1 MICSQLSRWTC
12 SVPFIIKK
20 FMKVFGHIQD
30 QTPIQSILLY
40 TKTTEVF
47 PHLCLQI
54 KEDLDPLDGISVHW
68 LHFHGP
74 RSAGIEF
81 RDQVTISPHVYMYL
95 EEKSVMPYW
104 NTSCI
109 SKFWTLTFMHCI
121 VIGLII
127 LIIPLDPA
135 TARRGWLVL
144 LSYVH
149 AQV

>member
-12 SVPFIIKK
+12 SVPFIKK
-20 FMKVFGHIQD
+20 NHESFWPYSRPNSNPKCPH
-30 QTPIQSILLY
+30 LY
-40 TKTTEVF
+40 KTTEVF

-54 KEDLDPLDGISVHW
+54 KEDLDLLGGISVHW

-74 RSAGIEF
+74 RSAGTEL
-81 RDQVTISPHVYMYL
+81 RDKVTISPRVYMYL
-95 EEKSVMPYW
+95 AEKSVMPYW